1 MRLSRM
7 RVALD
12 TGAAGVSIN
21 FDAEPLNS
29 ICGTET
35 EIAHAAG
42 YTTKGRHSREIGET
56 DIEDVPYGITL
67 PTLRF
72 MRELPENWP

>member
-1 MRLSRM
+1 MRLSRI

-12 TGAAGVSIN
+12 TGAAGLSIN

-29 ICGTET
+29 LAGTET

-42 YTTKGRHSREIGET
+42 YTTAGRLARTIGEAEP
-56 DIEDVPYGITL
+56 EDVPYGITL

-72 MRELPENWP
+72 MRDLPENWP

>member
-1 MRLSRM
+1 MRLSRW

-12 TGAAGVSIN
+12 TGAAGLSIN

-29 ICGTET
+29 IAGTET

-42 YTTKGRHSREIGET
+42 YTTKGRFSREIAEPEPE
-56 DIEDVPYGITL
+56 IVSYGITL

-72 MRELPENWP
+72 LRELPENWP